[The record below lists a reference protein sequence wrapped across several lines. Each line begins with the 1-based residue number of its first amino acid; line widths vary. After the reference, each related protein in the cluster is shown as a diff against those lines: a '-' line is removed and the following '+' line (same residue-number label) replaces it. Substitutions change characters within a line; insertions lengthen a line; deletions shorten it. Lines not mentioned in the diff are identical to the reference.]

1 MGHPCGALIR
11 AEAVEVEAILVVL
24 LACQW
29 TGKHYEGFC
38 FAAMQPVFGNLG
50 ACAEKHGGFP

>member
-1 MGHPCGALIR
+1 LIR
-11 AEAVEVEAILVVL
+11 VEALEVEAILVVL
-24 LACQW
+24 LVCQW
-29 TGKHYEGFC
+29 TGRHYEGFC